1 MRVVTVAVVVRDMHV
16 RGQHVQRLRRGMA
29 VATVTIVVMIMVV
42 IMVVIMVMRVIH
54 RVAAFAVEK
63 VEIVVM
69 IVIMIVRVIDRR
81 VRRAGGRRRRHCTAR
96 PLGIAHDL
104 KVVARATTVAGD
116 VPERTARTLV
126 GRRGLADAGRLL
138 RPTLRAGIARG
149 RNGRPAR
156 R

>member
-1 MRVVTVAVVVRDMHV
+1 MRVVAAVAVVVRDMHV
-16 RGQHVQRLRRGMA
+16 RRQHVERLRCGMA
-29 VATVTIVVMIMVV
+29 VATVTIVIMIVIMVV
-42 IMVVIMVMRVIH
+42 IMVVIVIMVMRVIH
-54 RVAAFAVEK
+54 RVAAVAIEK
-63 VEIVVM
+63 VEIV
-69 IVIMIVRVIDRR
+69 IVIMIVIVRVIDRR
-81 VRRAGGRRRRHCTAR
+81 ARRRRHRSAR